1 MSAILSDPAPDTTM
15 SFPDY
20 GQSSADH
27 ATLLVLCQHIGHQMA
42 RETFLEVV
50 DIISSVREVKVTD
63 KNGGVRSVK
72 VRYAD
77 TYPAENNEWGEF
89 QVGFFLET
97 SGLIVKLISFRL
109 IDGFLVWSLWVPAAT
124 KWSLQNFVACMKPVE
139 GNTSARCLTP
149 VVSYSV
155 NKRGR
160 V

>member
-89 QVGFFLET
+89 QVVNIDLLLPPSHLSFSAGSQAGAGRHHGGELQQPDGAGGALQAAR
-97 SGLIVKLISFRL
+97 GLQVQI
-109 IDGFLVWSLWVPAAT
+109 
-124 KWSLQNFVACMKPVE
+124 
-139 GNTSARCLTP
+139 
-149 VVSYSV
+149 
-155 NKRGR
+155 
-160 V
+160 

>member
-1 MSAILSDPAPDTTM
+1 MRSSVSAILSDPAPDTTM

-89 QVGFFLET
+89 QVVNIDIPPSLSPLFLCRPTGEC
-97 SGLIVKLISFRL
+97 
-109 IDGFLVWSLWVPAAT
+109 WA
-124 KWSLQNFVACMKPVE
+124 
-139 GNTSARCLTP
+139 
-149 VVSYSV
+149 
-155 NKRGR
+155 
-160 V
+160 

>member
-27 ATLLVLCQHIGHQMA
+27 ATLLVLCQHIGHQMD
-42 RETFLEVV
+42 RQTFLEVV
-50 DIISSVREVKVTD
+50 DIIGSVREVKVTD

-89 QVGFFLET
+89 QVGN
-97 SGLIVKLISFRL
+97 
-109 IDGFLVWSLWVPAAT
+109 IDILLPPSHLCPSAGSQASAGRDHGGQLQQPDGAGGAVPAA
-124 KWSLQNFVACMKPVE
+124 
-139 GNTSARCLTP
+139 
-149 VVSYSV
+149 
-155 NKRGR
+155 
-160 V
+160 

>member
-27 ATLLVLCQHIGHQMA
+27 ATLLVLCQHIGHQMD
-42 RETFLEVV
+42 RQTFLEVV
-50 DIISSVREVKVTD
+50 DIIGSVREVKVTD

-89 QVGFFLET
+89 QVVNIEISSPWLSTCFSAGSQASAGRHHGGELQQPDGAGGALQAAR
-97 SGLIVKLISFRL
+97 GLQVQI
-109 IDGFLVWSLWVPAAT
+109 
-124 KWSLQNFVACMKPVE
+124 
-139 GNTSARCLTP
+139 
-149 VVSYSV
+149 
-155 NKRGR
+155 
-160 V
+160 

>member
-1 MSAILSDPAPDTTM
+1 MRSSVSAILSDPAPDTTM

-27 ATLLVLCQHIGHQMA
+27 ATLLVLCQHIGHQMG

-89 QVGFFLET
+89 QVVNIDIFLPPSLPLNQVFSAGSQASAGRHHGGQLQQPDGAGRT
-97 SGLIVKLISFRL
+97 LPATRGLQV
-109 IDGFLVWSLWVPAAT
+109 
-124 KWSLQNFVACMKPVE
+124 
-139 GNTSARCLTP
+139 
-149 VVSYSV
+149 
-155 NKRGR
+155 
-160 V
+160 